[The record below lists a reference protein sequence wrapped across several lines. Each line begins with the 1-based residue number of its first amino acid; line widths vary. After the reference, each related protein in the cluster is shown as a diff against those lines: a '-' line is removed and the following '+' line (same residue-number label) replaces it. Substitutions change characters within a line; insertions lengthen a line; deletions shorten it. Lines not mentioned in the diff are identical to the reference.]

1 MMVSFVSQHLYDY
14 KVYILTET
22 TGWLAISNSDPSWA
36 KNDSSYPVKIAK
48 RIAELIGQDPND
60 IANLVNTDLLGDF
73 PQRDTMSSLFNMA
86 THSDKYGKRSSP
98 NNYIRATLADPAKY
112 PLTVK
117 LETLATKVLF
127 NTTTGS
133 SKPRAIGIE
142 VMEGPSLYRADP
154 KHIFNTSPLPPKTQY
169 FARREVIL
177 SGGAFNTPQLLKLSG
192 IGPSSELSKFNISVL
207 VDLPGVGE
215 GLTDNYEGSL
225 LGLGKIPY
233 EAGLITLLFRTPNAP
248 TAKRNIYAWCG
259 AFSFEGFWP
268 GYPTYYGSEQFTCAM
283 VHVKPRSQDGSVR
296 LVSADPLDKP
306 EINFRFFEHG
316 GDEDLSELVSAAKIL
331 RESWKAVGAE
341 DNSTDKTPFFKE
353 LHPCPSGP
361 DPERKVNTTCVE
373 SEEEQAE
380 FFKTQA
386 YSHHATSSCQIG
398 ADSNRMA
405 VLDSKFRVRGTEGLR
420 VVDASAFPNVPGFFP
435 SVPTMMLSVK
445 AAGEIIAEAKAKD
458 AKK

>member
-1 MMVSFVSQHLYDY
+1 
-14 KVYILTET
+14 
-22 TGWLAISNSDPSWA
+22 
-36 KNDSSYPVKIAK
+36 
-48 RIAELIGQDPND
+48 
-60 IANLVNTDLLGDF
+60 
-73 PQRDTMSSLFNMA
+73 
-86 THSDKYGKRSSP
+86 
-98 NNYIRATLADPAKY
+98 
-112 PLTVK
+112 
-117 LETLATKVLF
+117 
-127 NTTTGS
+127 
-133 SKPRAIGIE
+133 
-142 VMEGPSLYRADP
+142 
-154 KHIFNTSPLPPKTQY
+154 
-169 FARREVIL
+169 
-177 SGGAFNTPQLLKLSG
+177 
-192 IGPSSELSKFNISVL
+192 
-207 VDLPGVGE
+207 
-215 GLTDNYEGSL
+215 
-225 LGLGKIPY
+225 
-233 EAGLITLLFRTPNAP
+233 
-248 TAKRNIYAWCG
+248 
-259 AFSFEGFWP
+259 
-268 GYPTYYGSEQFTCAM
+268 M